1 MSQDEELAESRRKEI
16 EDIKWLMAH
25 KAGRRL
31 AWRLLERAGVYRT
44 SFNNSGSITAFNEG
58 QRNMGLFLLAEL
70 QEISPDNY
78 LAMIKERNE

>member
-70 QEISPDNY
+70 QEIAPDNY